1 MCQIHPKYQNILY
14 NLKFIKLFNLL
25 NIQISN
31 NLLLNSTFIR
41 KKKLSTFSYHVNK
54 LETTYHVV
62 FTHWTLNGD
71 VFLNSYT

>member
-1 MCQIHPKYQNILY
+1 MCQIQPKYQNTLY
-14 NLKFIKLFNLL
+14 NFKFIKLFNWL

-41 KKKLSTFSYHVNK
+41 KKKLSTFTYHANK

-62 FTHWTLNGD
+62 FTHWALNGD